1 MCLIHFK
8 TREEVVENETHD
20 PSVRFVKWLN
30 DNGTARRRASVNR
43 ATKRT
48 MAKLSKKHSDN
59 DSPLEEQFQHEP
71 ESPVHSGWQCLQDA
85 AGGLELC
92 AVDHAQSYDDLD
104 KLDREQRTYPYGATE
119 PLWTP

>member
-1 MCLIHFK
+1 M
-8 TREEVVENETHD
+8 ENETHD

-30 DNGTARRRASVNR
+30 DSGTARRRASVNR

-48 MAKLSKKHSDN
+48 MAKMSKQRSDN
-59 DSPLEEQFQHEP
+59 GSPLEERFQDEP
-71 ESPVHSGWQCLQDA
+71 DVLPAHSGWQCLQDA

-92 AVDHAQSYDDLD
+92 AVDHAPSYDDLD
-104 KLDREQRTYPYGATE
+104 KLDREQGTYPYGTTE